1 MKIGSQ
7 LGNGIVAVVRHPVF
21 DNYLLPWASIWW
33 HFFIWGCLF
42 VVLWP
47 PPRTLMNFESSLTG
61 AKWQARK

>member
-1 MKIGSQ
+1 MYEILSANACFQ
-7 LGNGIVAVVRHPVF
+7 QVPATMGINLVALFH
-21 DNYLLPWASIWW
+21 L
-33 HFFIWGCLF
+33 GCLF